1 MIRGV
6 SAFCLDIHARY
17 QCRHAGACCQNWSVP
32 VEPTVVEIVNARQLR
47 RHGFSGALFVAS
59 PDPDETHRRTA
70 RDDRGDCVF
79 FERDADRLCVIHRD
93 AGVAALPSA
102 CRHFPR
108 KVLKDARGTLISL
121 SHFCPTAAA
130 MLLTT
135 APLAIVHAEPPLR
148 LPPPMEGLDASE
160 ALPPLLRPGLLCD
173 IDGYDA
179 WERAGIETFARA
191 DLTSDACIDL
201 VAAAT
206 EVIRDWR
213 PGDGT
218 LSERVGVAFRGPR
231 PRNSAGAGS
240 HARAIETV
248 ATLTAGRVGTDAAP
262 IESFDVKWQRHIGA
276 QFAGFDRGMRN
287 YLAARLFANWIAY
300 QGRGL
305 RTIVEWL
312 RTCTAVVR
320 HQLLQR
326 VLDAGA
332 PPAPD
337 DFIEAVRSADLLLLH
352 VVDSAAFARHVA
364 FIEGPDPS

>member
-32 VEPTVVEIVNARQLR
+32 VEPSVVDTVHARQLR
-47 RHGFSGALFVAS
+47 RRGVGGALFVAS
-59 PDPDETHRRTA
+59 TDPHDRRDRIA

-79 FERDADRLCVIHRD
+79 FDRDAGRLCVIHRD
-93 AGVAALPSA
+93 AGVGALPSA

-130 MLLTT
+130 MLLTP
-135 APLAIVHAEPPLR
+135 APLATVRAQPPLC
-148 LPPPMEGLDASE
+148 LEAPMEGLDASD

-173 IDGYDA
+173 IEGYDA

-191 DLTSDACIDL
+191 DLGFDACFDL

-206 EVIRDWR
+206 EVIRNWQ

-218 LSERVGVAFRGPR
+218 LSERVSVAFRRAR
-231 PRNSAGAGS
+231 PGNGADDGS
-240 HARAIETV
+240 HARAI
-248 ATLTAGRVGTDAAP
+248 ATIARLTAGRVGNDFAP
-262 IESFDVKWQRHIGA
+262 VASFDEEWQRHIGA
-276 QFAGFDRGMRN
+276 QFEGFDRGMRN
-287 YLAARLFANWIAY
+287 YLGARLFANWIAY

-305 RTIVEWL
+305 RTILEWL
-312 RTCTAVVR
+312 RTCAAVVR

-326 VLDAGA
+326 VREAGPPLDVN
-332 PPAPD
+332 
-337 DFIEAVRSADLLLLH
+337 DFMEAVRSADLLMLH
-352 VVDSAAFARHVA
+352 VVDSQVFSRHVA
-364 FIEGPDPS
+364 SIEGPESS

>member
-1 MIRGV
+1 MRGV
-6 SAFCLDIHARY
+6 AAFCLDIHARY

-32 VEPTVVEIVNARQLR
+32 VEPSVVEIVNARQLR
-47 RHGFSGALFVAS
+47 RRGVGGALFVAS
-59 PDPDETHRRTA
+59 ADPHDSRDRIA

-79 FERDADRLCVIHRD
+79 FDRDAGRLCVIHRE
-93 AGVAALPSA
+93 AGVEALPSA

-130 MLLTT
+130 MLLTP
-135 APLAIVHAEPPLR
+135 APLATVFAQPPLR
-148 LPPPMEGLDASE
+148 LTSPMEGLDASDG
-160 ALPPLLRPGLLCD
+160 LPPLLRPGLLCD
-173 IDGYDA
+173 IDGYEA
-179 WERAGIETFARA
+179 WERAGIETFAHA
-191 DLTSDACIDL
+191 DLAHDACIDL

-218 LSERVGVAFRGPR
+218 LAERVSVAFRGAPQGH
-231 PRNSAGAGS
+231 GADGGS
-240 HARAIETV
+240 HVRAIETV
-248 ATLTAGRVGTDAAP
+248 ATLTAGRVGHDLAP
-262 IESFDVKWQRHIGA
+262 VESFDEKWQRHIGA
-276 QFAGFDRGMRN
+276 QFEEFDRGMRN
-287 YLAARLFANWIAY
+287 YLAARLFANWFAY

-312 RTCTAVVR
+312 RTCAAVVR

-326 VLDAGA
+326 VLDAGS
-332 PPAPD
+332 PPDLD

-352 VVDSAAFARHVA
+352 VVDSAAFAKHVA
-364 FIEGPDPS
+364 SIEGPDPL